1 MIQSILDQN
10 ADILK
15 LNNSYV
21 NNSISQ
27 YVENGSR
34 NNEKNQ
40 ENSSRQISE
49 KLKLKSAQRK
59 DLQDNKENK
68 KHSQVKR
75 KKEEKK
81 NICVVADSMLKNITG
96 SGISRD
102 HSVKMWPHPGA
113 TTVDMIDYIK
123 PELRHKPDIII
134 LHCGTNYITND
145 VNTVKKMIVMLLMI
159 LKELMKSLSDGV

>member
-1 MIQSILDQN
+1 MKYTHHDKISHLCWKNSTKQLNENINICPKDNKTFDELKAKLEFLEKENSSLKEKAKRKQNIIQSNLDQN
-10 ADILK
+10 AELLK

-21 NNSISQ
+21 NNIISQ
-27 YVENGSR
+27 YVENVSR

-40 ENSSRQISE
+40 KKSSRQLLE
-49 KLKLKSAQRK
+49 KLDLKPSQSK

-75 KKEEKK
+75 KKAEKK

-102 HSVKMWPHPGA
+102 HSVKM
-113 TTVDMIDYIK
+113 
-123 PELRHKPDIII
+123 
-134 LHCGTNYITND
+134 
-145 VNTVKKMIVMLLMI
+145 
-159 LKELMKSLSDGV
+159 